1 MDIRN
6 WSLNKILQLP
16 DHCFGP
22 RWWVGDYM
30 GSTTGVV
37 TYKLGGEALPH
48 RFAVWGVLVSAR
60 SPACLEAL
68 RLSIRLAGSAASST
82 ATAKLQRRLLDGISH
97 HDTLYELNPNPN
109 GMTWIG
115 CERQI
120 VEPSGGRLSLIAN
133 GDQVIAYEM
142 TVGVLISAV
151 PAEIPDW
158 LVKA

>member
-6 WSLNKILQLP
+6 WSLNEILQLP

-22 RWWVGDYM
+22 RWWVGDFM
-30 GSTTGVV
+30 ASATGAIE
-37 TYKLGGEALPH
+37 YKLGGEVLPH

-68 RLSIRLAGSAASST
+68 RLSIRLAGSAASSI
-82 ATAKLQRRLLDGISH
+82 ATAVQQHRLLDGITH
-97 HDTLYELNPNPN
+97 HTHLYELTPNPN

-115 CERQI
+115 CSRQI

-151 PAEIPDW
+151 PTEIPDW
-158 LVKA
+158 LIKA